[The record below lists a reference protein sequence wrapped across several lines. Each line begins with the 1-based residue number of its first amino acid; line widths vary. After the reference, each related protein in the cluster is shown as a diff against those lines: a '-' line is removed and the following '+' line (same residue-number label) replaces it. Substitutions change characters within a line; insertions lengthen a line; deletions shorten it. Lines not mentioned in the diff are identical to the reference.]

1 MSRTVDARVGTRW
14 SHVPRAMS
22 KAVLVSF
29 RAWGCI
35 GVNAAGAW
43 RLLTLLAQPLLVIEK
58 RVLLPHSRLRVN
70 VGACLA
76 TTRVFFVCGEARG
89 SPAHVPR
96 VSGENMAS
104 VLYIFQQSALVLWR
118 RRRARSRQLRGRS
131 CVPARRFRVRG
142 RTQARRPAASPTRC
156 SRSC

>member
-1 MSRTVDARVGTRW
+1 
-14 SHVPRAMS
+14 MS

-76 TTRVFFVCGEARG
+76 TTRVFFVCALRGEARG

-104 VLYIFQQSALVLWR
+104 VFYFCQQSALVLWR
-118 RRRARSRQLRGRS
+118 RRRARSRQLRGG
-131 CVPARRFRVRG
+131 RVADLVCPLG
-142 RTQARRPAASPTRC
+142 A
-156 SRSC
+156 